1 LIPCRKA
8 GRNCADVFHRP
19 FQDEFLPA
27 DFPATSWLANFQ
39 CSFGAKKVRQKLFA
53 EIKSNIN
60 MKGLLASIIGVIF
73 AGYKLSWLRLHS
85 GDFAAFLTQEIA
97 RFGGRALSS
106 EPPPLMAQWRH
117 QSDDNGFTIGMPEAD
132 FSEVAALLE
141 KTYGSVPITTSARG
155 TPHGLYK
162 PRDFGLYLRFFSEDG
177 GVGIICSK
185 GKPQRP

>member
-1 LIPCRKA
+1 
-8 GRNCADVFHRP
+8 
-19 FQDEFLPA
+19 
-27 DFPATSWLANFQ
+27 
-39 CSFGAKKVRQKLFA
+39 
-53 EIKSNIN
+53 

-85 GDFAAFLTQEIA
+85 GDFAAFLTQEVD

-106 EPPPLMAQWRH
+106 DPPTPLMTQWRH

-132 FSEVAALLE
+132 FSDVAALLE
-141 KTYGSVPITTSARG
+141 RTYGPADIKTSVRG

-162 PRDFGLYLRFFSEDG
+162 PRDFGLFMRFFAEDG

-185 GKPQRP
+185 GKPQR